1 MIFPMQLKT
10 NNRLSSSL
18 FFLLK
23 SSWLIC
29 LGLVAAQSGAIA
41 QITPD
46 ATLPNPSAAARTGR
60 TTQIT
65 GGTTR
70 GNNLF
75 HSFRQFSVPTG
86 ETAFFNN
93 ASTIDNVLVRVT
105 GGSIS
110 QIDGLIRANGHA
122 NFLLL
127 NPQGILF
134 GANARLDIGGS
145 FLGSTA
151 NSIRFADG
159 SEFSAINPQTSALLT
174 VSVPTGLQF
183 GANPGRIAVQGTG
196 NNLSVN
202 PDILNVVRNQR
213 SPGLQVQPGQTLA
226 LVGGSV
232 NLEGGNVIA
241 PSGRIELGSVKAAGT
256 VALTP
261 LASGWR
267 FSYGAIGQF
276 GDVRLSQAAS
286 ADTSGNGGGSLHVQG
301 RRVSVTDGSS
311 LLAMTEGSAAGGT
324 LAIDASESVQVIGV
338 VRNAAGDVVFPSSL
352 YTDVAAGATGNG
364 SDLGIHTG
372 LLRVAEGGQVSSS
385 TYGAGN
391 TGDLR
396 VRAQG
401 IELLSGAPVVG
412 SSGLFMSVNDTNA
425 TGSAGQLVINGD
437 RLLINGGAS
446 ATSTTFGIGNAG
458 RLQINARQIDIA
470 GVSPG
475 GSLSGLYAQVEEGAT
490 GAGGNLDITTDRL
503 HLSEGARIATATFGA
518 GDAGAI
524 HIRANTVD
532 LSGLVTTSQGNRATT
547 ITSST
552 RSTGNGNNLTLNTED
567 LQVSDGA
574 QIAVSTG
581 SSGNAGRLRVTAQDI
596 DLSGSSEFGRSGLF
610 ASAIVGTGNGGDIQ
624 VTSDRLS
631 IRDGATINA
640 SNLPSLN
647 LAVSPGQGA
656 SGNITVSARQIRLDN
671 GSITAASAGG
681 DRGNITL
688 HAQTLFS
695 NHGSTITT
703 NAQGNATGGN
713 IAIQTDF
720 LAAQNN
726 SDITANAVSNRGGQ
740 VRITAEGIFGAEYRP
755 QTTALSDITASSNL
769 GAEFNGVVELDTPGV
784 DPSQGLVELPTTVI
798 NANTQIAAACE
809 NQTGNNFVVTGRG
822 GLPEDASQLL
832 RGQAVWQDTRSLGTE
847 NRPNQAA
854 YSPTGNSSRASSTPD
869 SVIEA
874 QGWSI
879 DANGQVSLVA
889 NSTQGTIAEPW
900 RAASRCSQ

>member
-1 MIFPMQLKT
+1 M
-10 NNRLSSSL
+10 
-18 FFLLK
+18 
-23 SSWLIC
+23 LIC
-29 LGLVAAQSGAIA
+29 LGLIASQSGAIA
-41 QITPD
+41 QIIPD
-46 ATLPNPSAAARTGR
+46 ATLPNPSAAARTGH

-75 HSFRQFSVPTG
+75 HSFQQFSVPTG

-110 QIDGLIRANGHA
+110 NIDGLIRANGHA

-159 SEFSAINPQTSALLT
+159 SQFSAINPQTSPLLT

-226 LVGGSV
+226 LVGGPV

-256 VALTP
+256 ITLTP

-267 FSYGAIGQF
+267 FGYGAIGQF
-276 GDVRLSQAAS
+276 GDIHLSQAAS

-301 RRVSVTDGSS
+301 RRVTVTEGSS
-311 LLAMTEGSAAGGT
+311 LLAMTEGSAAGET
-324 LAIDASESVQVIGV
+324 LAIDASDSLQIIGV

-352 YTDVAAGATGNG
+352 YTDVAAGATGSG
-364 SDLGIHTG
+364 SNLAIHTE

-396 VRAQG
+396 VRAQS

-458 RLQINARQIDIA
+458 RVQINARQIDIA

-518 GDAGAI
+518 GNAGAI

-552 RSTGNGNNLTLNTED
+552 RSTGNGNNLTLNTEH

-581 SSGNAGRLRVTAQDI
+581 SSGNAGTLRVTAQDI

-610 ASAIVGTGNGGDIQ
+610 ASAIAGTGNGGDIQ

-631 IRDGATINA
+631 IRDGSTINA

-656 SGNITVSARQIRLDN
+656 SGNITLSARQIRLDN

-695 NHGSTITT
+695 NHGSAITT
-703 NAQGNATGGN
+703 NAQGRATGGN

-769 GAEFNGVVELDTPGV
+769 GAEFNGIVELDTPGV

-798 NANTQIAAACE
+798 NVNTQIAAACE

-832 RGQAVWQDTRSLGTE
+832 RGQAVWQDTRSLGAE
-847 NRPNQAA
+847 NRPNQAV
-854 YSPTGNSSRASSTPD
+854 YSPTGNSPRASSTPD
-869 SVIEA
+869 SLIEA

-889 NSTQGTIAEPW
+889 DSPQGTIAEPW